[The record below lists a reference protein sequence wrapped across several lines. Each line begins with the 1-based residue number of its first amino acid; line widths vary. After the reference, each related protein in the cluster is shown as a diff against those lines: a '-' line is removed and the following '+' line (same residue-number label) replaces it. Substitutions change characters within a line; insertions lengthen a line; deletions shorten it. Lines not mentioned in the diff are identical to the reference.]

1 MTRRGCVREPSG
13 GNKARSARARLGVQ
27 MSLRRANAPASAPVT
42 AGGGGGG
49 DGDSRL
55 RSVLAAGHTAGLG
68 LALAP
73 ASAPTAGPA
82 DGWESCSVTSDSS
95 LSLSLSSDDSLG
107 SLAEGLGSD
116 EELVMSGMDVDGT
129 DGRASRL
136 AGAVGR
142 KAKSAVS
149 AAGRAASKS
158 AKKAARA
165 AKKKAA
171 KAVKRAAQRAGGAAK
186 RVKNRAVEAVDRLD
200 KWASN
205 TDPETV
211 RKFERGLA
219 AIRGMTPKTE
229 AYRNQRA
236 ALYTLFG
243 KFMDDYRNR
252 HSDKYADFKRWRAEL
267 VAL

>member
-1 MTRRGCVREPSG
+1 
-13 GNKARSARARLGVQ
+13 
-27 MSLRRANAPASAPVT
+27 MSSRRANAPVT
-42 AGGGGGG
+42 AGGGG

-107 SLAEGLGSD
+107 SFAEGLGSD
-116 EELVMSGMDVDGT
+116 KELVMSGMDVDGT
-129 DGRASRL
+129 DSRASRL

-171 KAVKRAAQRAGGAAK
+171 KAVKRAAGAAK
-186 RVKNRAVEAVDRLD
+186 RVKNRAVDAVDRLD

-252 HSDKYADFKRWRAEL
+252 HGDKYADFKRWRAEL
-267 VAL
+267 IAL